1 MKFNEKFKK
10 LEAEVA
16 EYKDTI
22 DLLNE
27 NVKEEI
33 NQDVEQQ
40 QQNDNEVELKGENET
55 KPSYSIKQS

>member
-16 EYKDTI
+16 EYKETI
-22 DLLNE
+22 ELLNE

-33 NQDVEQQ
+33 NQDVQHHQQ
-40 QQNDNEVELKGENET
+40 R
-55 KPSYSIKQS
+55 